1 MRGYRQTIEK
11 LTLTDKLTHK
21 ISISSDEDDVFL
33 TVKYQDGKRNFLVEK
48 TFKNSYTGLEQLSD
62 ARNKFRT
69 EESVLDYL
77 GIDKEKN
84 NE

>member
-1 MRGYRQTIEK
+1 MKGYRQTIEQLD
-11 LTLTDKLTHK
+11 LTEKLTHK
-21 ISISSDEDDVFL
+21 VSVSRDEEDIFL

-48 TFKNSYTGLEQLSD
+48 TFRNNYIGLERLTE
-62 ARNKFRT
+62 ARNKFCT

-77 GIDKEKN
+77 GIGKEKD